1 MRHWQLTALVVGVV
15 ALFFTARPAQAQ
27 VWFGPPPPVVVGPTP
42 IVVAP
47 APVVVGPTWGAGP
60 YWGWGARRAY
70 YYRPWRRGGWYA
82 GVRGP
87 RGGAVFVGGRRRW

>member
-1 MRHWQLTALVVGVV
+1 MRRWQLTALVAGAA

-27 VWFGPPPPVVVGPTP
+27 VWFSP
-42 IVVAP
+42 P
-47 APVVVGPTWGAGP
+47 APVVVGPAPVVVGPAPVVVGPAWGARP

-70 YYRPWRRGGWYA
+70 YRPWGYRRGWYG

-87 RGGAVFVGGRRRW
+87 RGGAVTVGRWW